1 MRRETFRAI
10 LDDARDDIAAVFA
23 GDVGDLTDEAIA
35 DLLIELAD
43 AALPLGY
50 VPGAGP
56 MLERLDG
63 LILRVLRRRIVA
75 MVGRARDRVAKAA
88 KVSP

>member
-1 MRRETFRAI
+1 MRRDALRAI
-10 LDDARDDIAAVFA
+10 LDEARDDVAAVFA
-23 GDVGDLTDEAIA
+23 GDIGDLTDEAIA

-63 LILRVLRRRIVA
+63 LILRLLRRRIVA
-75 MVGRARDRVAKAA
+75 MVGRARARLARAA
-88 KVSP
+88 S

>member
-1 MRRETFRAI
+1 VRRDALRAI
-10 LDDARDDIAAVFA
+10 LDEARDDIAAVFA

-35 DLLIELAD
+35 DMLIELAD

-63 LILRVLRRRIVA
+63 IILRVLRRRIVA
-75 MVGRARDRVAKAA
+75 MVGRARARMVKA
-88 KVSP
+88 SS

>member
-1 MRRETFRAI
+1 MRRETFRSI
-10 LDDARDDIAAVFA
+10 LDDARDDLAVILE
-23 GDVGDLTDEAIA
+23 GDYADLTDEAIA
-35 DLLIELAD
+35 DILIEIAD

-75 MVGRARDRVAKAA
+75 MVGRARARLARA
-88 KVSP
+88 SS

>member
-1 MRRETFRAI
+1 MRRDALRAI
-10 LDDARDDIAAVFA
+10 LDEARDDIAAVFA

-35 DLLIELAD
+35 DMLIELAD

-63 LILRVLRRRIVA
+63 IILRVLRRRIVA
-75 MVGRARDRVAKAA
+75 MVGRARARMVKA
-88 KVSP
+88 SS

>member
-1 MRRETFRAI
+1 MRRDALRAI
-10 LDDARDDIAAVFA
+10 LDEARDDVAAVFA
-23 GDVGDLTDEAIA
+23 GDIGDLTDEVIA
-35 DLLIELAD
+35 DLLIEIAD

-75 MVGRARDRVAKAA
+75 MVGRARARIARA
-88 KVSP
+88 SS

>member
-1 MRRETFRAI
+1 VRRDALRAI
-10 LDDARDDIAAVFA
+10 LDDARDDLAVILE
-23 GDVGDLTDEAIA
+23 GDYADLTDEAIA

-63 LILRVLRRRIVA
+63 LILRLLRRRIVA
-75 MVGRARDRVAKAA
+75 MVGRARARLARA
-88 KVSP
+88 SS

>member
-1 MRRETFRAI
+1 MRRETLRAI
-10 LDDARDDIAAVFA
+10 LDEARDDIAAVFA

-56 MLERLDG
+56 VLEALDG
-63 LILRVLRRRIVA
+63 LVLRLFKGRVVR
-75 MVGRARDRVAKAA
+75 MVKRARARLSAA
-88 KVSP
+88 GSPS